1 MKIIGFCGLPGAGK
15 TTAIGAVKDLG
26 KVITMGDVI
35 RNELLKLNIKPS
47 DDNLGDMAKKLRN
60 EGGEGI
66 IAEKCIELI
75 EKLDQSEI
83 IFIDGIRS
91 KAEVK
96 VFRKKWKFPLIAIEI
111 NQKLRYKRIADR
123 ARTDDSRDL
132 TDIKQRDLREIRFGL
147 EEVIKNADFHIY
159 NEGSVEDMKEKTR
172 IIVLKIL
179 NSFFDT

>member
-15 TTAIGAVKDLG
+15 TTAIEAVKDLG

-35 RNELLKLNIKPS
+35 RNELRKLNIEPS

-75 EKLDQSEI
+75 EKSGQSKI

-91 KAEVK
+91 KAEVE
-96 VFRKKWKFPLIAIEI
+96 VFRKKWKFPLIAIEL

-123 ARTDDSRDL
+123 ARKDDSRDL
-132 TDIKQRDLREIRFGL
+132 TDIKQRDLREISFGL
-147 EEVIKNADFHIY
+147 ETVIKNADFHVY
-159 NEGSVEDMKEKTR
+159 NEGNIEEMKEKTR
-172 IIVLKIL
+172 VIVQKIL